1 MSAYETV
8 NYSVDG
14 PVALI
19 ALNRPDSLNSFDA
32 ALRRD
37 VLAAVREANA
47 DDAVRAVVLAGE
59 GRAFCSGADLRGAGV
74 SGDVTKM
81 LMEEYKPSL
90 DAIMGAQKPYI
101 AAIQGACAG
110 IGAGFAQACDLAV
123 MEEGS
128 YLYQAFAA
136 IGLIPDGGNH
146 WHLVQALGY
155 KRAYAAIVEPP
166 RISAQECLAAGI
178 VNRVVPNGT
187 AREEALA
194 WAGRL
199 AKTAPRT
206 LRYAKQVLRAAQTGD
221 RDENY
226 RMEAELQA
234 ECTGSEDTKNAV
246 AAFFRKEKPVFTGA

>member
-1 MSAYETV
+1 MTAYETV

-19 ALNRPDSLNSFDA
+19 ALNRPDSLNAIDA
-32 ALRRD
+32 GLRRD
-37 VLAAVREANA
+37 LLAAIREANA
-47 DDAVRAVVLAGE
+47 DAAVRVVVLTGE
-59 GRAFCSGADLRGAGV
+59 GRAFCSGADLRSGGV
-74 SGDVTKM
+74 GGDVTRM
-81 LMEEYKPSL
+81 LMDEYKPAL
-90 DAIMGAQKPYI
+90 DALMGADKPYV

-110 IGAGFAQACDLAV
+110 VGAGFAQACDLAV
-123 MEEGS
+123 MEEDA

-166 RISAQECLAAGI
+166 RITAQECLAAGI
-178 VNRVVPNGT
+178 VNRVVPTGT

-194 WAGRL
+194 WAKRL
-199 AKTAPRT
+199 AEVAPRT
-206 LRYAKQVLRAAQTGD
+206 LRHAKRVLRAAQTGD

-226 RMEAELQA
+226 RMEADLQA
-234 ECTGSEDTKNAV
+234 DCAGSEDTRNAV

>member
-1 MSAYETV
+1 MSAYESV

-14 PVALI
+14 PVALV
-19 ALNRPDSLNSFDA
+19 AMNRPDSLNAFDGT
-32 ALRRD
+32 LRRD
-37 VLAAVREANA
+37 LLAALNEAFG
-47 DDAVRAVVLAGE
+47 DPAVRVVVLAGE
-59 GRAFCSGADLRGAGV
+59 GRAFCSGADLRDGV
-74 SGDVTKM
+74 DSDVTAM
-81 LMEEYKPSL
+81 LMEEYKPAL
-90 DAIMGAQKPYI
+90 DAIMTAGKPVI

-123 MEEGS
+123 MEEDA

-166 RISAQECLAAGI
+166 RITAQECLAAGI
-178 VNRVVPNGT
+178 VNKVVPNGT

-194 WAGRL
+194 WARRL
-199 AKTAPRT
+199 SEAAPRT
-206 LRYAKQVLRAAQTGD
+206 LAHAKRVLRAAQTGD

-234 ECTGSEDTKNAV
+234 DCIASEDARNAV
-246 AAFFRKEKPVFTGA
+246 AAFFRKEKPVFTGS